1 MDNKYGQLYT
11 AADVRKIVAAYTAAD
26 EFDLHND
33 KEFEGILS
41 KDEYH
46 FPRSEPQFVIRGK
59 DNSGQAFVEDYRD
72 THAVRGAPAAFID
85 LVQGTVNQFA
95 DFREREQSFQEDYDE
110 AQDRLAAAQTQEA
123 RGHITQEIEDRQLRP
138 SRMKDPD

>member
-11 AADVRKIVAAYTAAD
+11 AADVCKIVAAYTAAD

-72 THAVRGAPAAFID
+72 THAVRGAPTGFID
-85 LVQGTVNQFA
+85 LVQKTVSDFA
-95 DFREREQSFQEDYDE
+95 DFRAREQEQQRLYDE
-110 AQDRLAAAQTQEA
+110 TDGEQGRK
-123 RGHITQEIEDRQLRP
+123 